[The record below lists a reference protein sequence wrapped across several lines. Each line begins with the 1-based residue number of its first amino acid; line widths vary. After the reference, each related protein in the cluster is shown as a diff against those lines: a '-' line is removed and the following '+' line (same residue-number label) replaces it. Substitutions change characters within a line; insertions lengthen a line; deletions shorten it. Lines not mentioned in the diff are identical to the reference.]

1 MTTLILNGPPENA
14 PDSPAA
20 AVNNLKIE
28 DEKALIPLRSY
39 TSIGYLVW
47 DPQAMKT
54 HETQAPRPVR
64 GLSLCLDF
72 QIPLA

>member
-20 AVNNLKIE
+20 VINYLISKV
-28 DEKALIPLRSY
+28 EKPLIPLRSY
-39 TSIGYLVW
+39 TFIGYLGW

-54 HETQAPRPVR
+54 HETQGSQPVR